1 MFSRRRGTR
10 LRLTL
15 YNSTIRTIFIGA
27 RTLTYNRLVI
37 LALVTSS
44 NLTFRHN
51 RSNIT
56 KYAIQNR
63 TNTLIGNRRRRF
75 RIINISRIRIYGTTI
90 LMEGRVFRFNKLTY
104 FRGIIRNRILLF
116 RGSFDVSRTTINRAT
131 ARHFKQ
137 GNRRLTKVRQSDT
150 TLSARGGCTTAFPTR
165 VRNDTI
171 MVLQNSKNTT
181 TRQRPNGECALT
193 RFY

>member
-10 LRLTL
+10 FRLTL
-15 YNSTIRTIFIGA
+15 YDSTIRTIFIGA

-37 LALVTSS
+37 LALMTSS
-44 NLTFRHN
+44 NFTFRHN

-131 ARHFKQ
+131 TRRFEQ
-137 GNRRLTKVRQSDT
+137 GNRRLTKVRKGST
-150 TLSARGGCTTAFPTR
+150 TFFPRGRVTTTFPTR

-171 MVLQNSKNTT
+171 MVFQNSKNTT